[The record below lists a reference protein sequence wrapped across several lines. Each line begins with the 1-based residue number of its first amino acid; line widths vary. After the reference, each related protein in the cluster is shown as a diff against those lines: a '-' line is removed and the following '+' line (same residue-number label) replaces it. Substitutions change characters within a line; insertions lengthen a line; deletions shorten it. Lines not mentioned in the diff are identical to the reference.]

1 MNVAPITYTIAN
13 ATKAT
18 GLSRSTL
25 YNLMKDKRLPY
36 IKVGKRTLLKTSDI
50 EALLE
55 SGREVR
61 H

>member
-1 MNVAPITYTIAN
+1 MYVAPITYTIPN
-13 ATKAT
+13 AIKAT

-25 YNLMKDKRLPY
+25 YNLMKANQLPY
-36 IKVGKRTLLKTSDI
+36 IKVGKRTLLKISDI

-55 SGREVR
+55 GGRETR

>member
-1 MNVAPITYTIAN
+1 MNVSPIACTLAN

-25 YNLMKDKRLPY
+25 YNLISAGKLPR
-36 IKVGKRTLLKTSDI
+36 IKVGKRTLLKISDI

-55 SGREVR
+55 NSREVR

>member
-1 MNVAPITYTIAN
+1 MNVVPITCTIAT

-25 YNLMKDKRLPY
+25 YNLMKAKQLPY
-36 IKVGKRTLLKTSDI
+36 IKVGKRTLLKISDI

-55 SGREVR
+55 NGRETR

>member
-25 YNLMKDKRLPY
+25 YNLMKAKQLPY
-36 IKVGKRTLLKTSDI
+36 IKVGKRTLLKISDI
-50 EALLE
+50 EVLLE
-55 SGREVR
+55 NGREVR

>member
-1 MNVAPITYTIAN
+1 MIVAPITYTVAN

-25 YNLMKDKRLPY
+25 YNLMTAKQLPY
-36 IKVGKRTLLKTSDI
+36 IKVGKRTLLKVSDI
-50 EALLE
+50 EAFLE
-55 SGREVR
+55 NGRETR

>member
-1 MNVAPITYTIAN
+1 MIVAPITYTVAN

-25 YNLMKDKRLPY
+25 YNLMKAKQLPY
-36 IKVGKRTLLKTSDI
+36 IKVGKRTLLKISDI

-55 SGREVR
+55 SGRETR

>member
-1 MNVAPITYTIAN
+1 MHVAPITYTIAN
-13 ATKAT
+13 AIQAT

-25 YNLMKDKRLPY
+25 YNLMAANQLPY
-36 IKVGKRTLLKTSDI
+36 IKVGKRTLLKVSDI

-55 SGREVR
+55 GGRETR

>member
-1 MNVAPITYTIAN
+1 MNVAPITCTIAN

-25 YNLMKDKRLPY
+25 YNLIKAKQLPY
-36 IKVGKRTLLKTSDI
+36 IKVGKRTLLKISDI
-50 EALLE
+50 EVLLE
-55 SGREVR
+55 NGREVR

>member
-13 ATKAT
+13 ATRAT

-25 YNLMKDKRLPY
+25 YNLMKAKRLPY
-36 IKVGKRTLLKTSDI
+36 IKVGKRTLLKISDI
-50 EALLE
+50 ETLLE
-55 SGREVR
+55 NGRETR